1 MIAKVERMSD
11 SPDNRPDLRISDT
24 DRDRAAEVLREAHAH
39 GRITVD
45 ELDERLTS
53 VYNAKTFADLVPITR
68 DLPATQDATAGAA
81 PARRRIGGTP
91 RFKLSLAILGGA
103 SRDGQWVVPPEY
115 TAVATLG
122 GIKLD
127 MRDASFA
134 EAETVIKAV
143 AVMGGMEITVPEDAE
158 VEVGAFGVMGGYIA
172 ASSACCDAIRSY
184 APGFIFTTALPPAVC
199 AAAIFAFASAVIA
212 ATSPS
217 RDLPD
222 VAAAICARVWPAS
235 IFVRSSAVVVPR

>member
-1 MIAKVERMSD
+1 MSD
-11 SPDNRPDLRISDT
+11 SPAQRPDLRISDT
-24 DRDRAAEVLREAHAH
+24 DRDRAAEVLREAHAQ

-53 VYNAKTFADLVPITR
+53 VYNAKTFADLVPVTR
-68 DLPATQDATAGAA
+68 DLPATPGPAAAA
-81 PARRRIGGTP
+81 PARSRIGGTP

-127 MRDASFA
+127 MRDATFA
-134 EAETVIKAV
+134 EAETTIKAV

-158 VEVGAFGVMGGYIA
+158 VEVGAIGLMGGVDHGAEGPGGPGAPRIRITGVAVMGGIEVKRA
-172 ASSACCDAIRSY
+172 RSRRLSRGELPSS
-184 APGFIFTTALPPAVC
+184 G
-199 AAAIFAFASAVIA
+199 
-212 ATSPS
+212 
-217 RDLPD
+217 
-222 VAAAICARVWPAS
+222 
-235 IFVRSSAVVVPR
+235 

>member
-11 SPDNRPDLRISDT
+11 SPDHRPDLRISDT
-24 DRDRAAEVLREAHAH
+24 DRDRAAEVLREAHAQ

-53 VYNAKTFADLVPITR
+53 VYSAKTFADLVPVTR
-68 DLPATQDATAGAA
+68 DLPATQDAAAVA
-81 PARRRIGGTP
+81 PARSRFGGTP

-134 EAETVIKAV
+134 EAETIIKAY
-143 AVMGGMEITVPEDAE
+143 AVMGGMEITVPEDAD
-158 VEVGAFGVMGGYIA
+158 VEVGAFGLMGGVDHGGEGPGVPGAPRIRITGVAVMGGIEVKRA
-172 ASSACCDAIRSY
+172 
-184 APGFIFTTALPPAVC
+184 
-199 AAAIFAFASAVIA
+199 
-212 ATSPS
+212 PS
-217 RDLPD
+217 RRAPKRELP
-222 VAAAICARVWPAS
+222 
-235 IFVRSSAVVVPR
+235 SSG

>member
-1 MIAKVERMSD
+1 MSD
-11 SPDNRPDLRISDT
+11 SPDHRPDLRIADT
-24 DRDRAAEVLREAHAH
+24 DRDHAAEVLREAHAQ

-53 VYNAKTFADLVPITR
+53 VYSAKTFADLVPVTR
-68 DLPATQDATAGAA
+68 DLPATPGAAVAVATAAA

-91 RFKLSLAILGGA
+91 RFKFSLAILGGA

-127 MRDASFA
+127 MRDATFA

-158 VEVGAFGVMGGYIA
+158 VEVGAFGVMGGV
-172 ASSACCDAIRSY
+172 DHGGEGPG
-184 APGFIFTTALPPAVC
+184 APGGPRIRITGVAVMGG
-199 AAAIFAFASAVIA
+199 IEVKRG
-212 ATSPS
+212 PS
-217 RDLPD
+217 RRSPRGD
-222 VAAAICARVWPAS
+222 R
-235 IFVRSSAVVVPR
+235 RSSQGELPSPG

>member
-24 DRDRAAEVLREAHAH
+24 DRDRAAAVLREAHAQ

-53 VYNAKTFADLVPITR
+53 VYNAKTFADLVPVTR

-158 VEVGAFGVMGGYIA
+158 VEVGAFGVMGGV
-172 ASSACCDAIRSY
+172 DHGGEGPG
-184 APGFIFTTALPPAVC
+184 APGAPRIRITGVAVMGGIEVKRAPA
-199 AAAIFAFASAVIA
+199 
-212 ATSPS
+212 
-217 RDLPD
+217 R
-222 VAAAICARVWPAS
+222 
-235 IFVRSSAVVVPR
+235 RSSQGELPSPG

>member
-11 SPDNRPDLRISDT
+11 SPDNRPDLRISDI
-24 DRDRAAEVLREAHAH
+24 DRDRAAEVLREAHAQ

-53 VYNAKTFADLVPITR
+53 VYNAKTFADLVPVTR
-68 DLPATQDATAGAA
+68 DLPATQDAAAAAA

-143 AVMGGMEITVPEDAE
+143 AVMGRHGDHRAR
-158 VEVGAFGVMGGYIA
+158 GRGGGGRRVRR
-172 ASSACCDAIRSY
+172 DGRRG
-184 APGFIFTTALPPAVC
+184 PRRGG
-199 AAAIFAFASAVIA
+199 
-212 ATSPS
+212 S
-217 RDLPD
+217 R
-222 VAAAICARVWPAS
+222 CARGAADPHHRRRGDGRHRGQARPGPA
-235 IFVRSSAVVVPR
+235 IIPG

>member
-1 MIAKVERMSD
+1 MIAIVEYMSD
-11 SPDNRPDLRISDT
+11 SPDRRPDLRISDT
-24 DRDRAAEVLREAHAH
+24 DRDRAAEVLREAHAQ

-53 VYNAKTFADLVPITR
+53 VYSAKTFAELAPVTR
-68 DLPATQDATAGAA
+68 DLPATPDAAAAA

-158 VEVGAFGVMGGYIA
+158 VEVGAFGVMGGV
-172 ASSACCDAIRSY
+172 DHGGEGPG
-184 APGFIFTTALPPAVC
+184 APGALRIRITGVAVMGGIEVKR
-199 AAAIFAFASAVIA
+199 A
-212 ATSPS
+212 PS
-217 RDLPD
+217 RQSLKGESPQGELP
-222 VAAAICARVWPAS
+222 
-235 IFVRSSAVVVPR
+235 SSG

>member
-11 SPDNRPDLRISDT
+11 SPDNRPDLRISDI
-24 DRDRAAEVLREAHAH
+24 DRDHAAEVLREAHAQ

-53 VYNAKTFADLVPITR
+53 VYNAKTFADLVPVTR
-68 DLPATQDATAGAA
+68 DLPATQDTA

-134 EAETVIKAV
+134 EAKTVIKAV

-158 VEVGAFGVMGGYIA
+158 VEVGAFGVMGGV
-172 ASSACCDAIRSY
+172 DHGGEGPG
-184 APGFIFTTALPPAVC
+184 APGAPRIRITGVAVMGGIEVKRAPA
-199 AAAIFAFASAVIA
+199 
-212 ATSPS
+212 
-217 RDLPD
+217 R
-222 VAAAICARVWPAS
+222 
-235 IFVRSSAVVVPR
+235 RSSQGELPSPG